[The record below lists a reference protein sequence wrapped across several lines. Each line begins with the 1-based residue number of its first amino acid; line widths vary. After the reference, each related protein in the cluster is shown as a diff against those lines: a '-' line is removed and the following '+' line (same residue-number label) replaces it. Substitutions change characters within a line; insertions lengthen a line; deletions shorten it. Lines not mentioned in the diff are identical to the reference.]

1 MDEGQT
7 PRHSPTVSILQG
19 QCRRERTVRADDRRR
34 WPFCGRRSTA
44 ARRVDGA
51 RASPGAPL
59 GRHTPLNPL
68 GLEPFN
74 LFVFISGTF
83 TRFTDEELLDRYP
96 SRDQYV
102 ERVMRAADHLAGR
115 GYITNP
121 DRRALIVTAEHEP
134 LPEGLQCPQ

>member
-1 MDEGQT
+1 MDEGPT
-7 PRHSPTVSILQG
+7 SGDSPTVAIFPG
-19 QCRRERTVRADDRRR
+19 ERRRDRGVRAGDGCRR
-34 WPFCGRRSTA
+34 PFCGRRSTA